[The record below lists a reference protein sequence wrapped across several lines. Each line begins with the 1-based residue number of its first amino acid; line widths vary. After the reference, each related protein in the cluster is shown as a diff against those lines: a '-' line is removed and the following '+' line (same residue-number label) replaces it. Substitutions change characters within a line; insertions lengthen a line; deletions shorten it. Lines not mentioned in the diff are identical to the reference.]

1 MNGQF
6 AVSANVC
13 SFDPTGALWRGG
25 VSAGSAAWFEG
36 EQATVVVD
44 RCRARSFFGSGGL
57 INVPEAWP
65 EALRISLRIIL
76 TTNHPMLIWWGGE
89 NKLQMLI

>member
-1 MNGQF
+1 MADKQNTLGGGGK
-6 AVSANVC
+6 AGAILRRIDWSATSIGN
-13 SFDPTGALWRGG
+13 
-25 VSAGSAAWFEG
+25 
-36 EQATVVVD
+36 
-44 RCRARSFFGSGGL
+44 
-57 INVPEAWP
+57 PEAWP

>member
-1 MNGQF
+1 MF
-6 AVSANVC
+6 AASTLLARYGGEEFLLVL
-13 SFDPTGALWRGG
+13 PRG
-25 VSAGSAAWFEG
+25 SKEL
-36 EQATVVVD
+36 ATVVVD